1 MVSNKALLVKVKSQ
15 NGLKFQTC
23 RENDTLSHF
32 QMTIVFKIKLFA
44 EFSGLEK
51 PSESRLLEVTSLAW
65 ECNLIRVNVLCMKQ
79 RV

>member
-1 MVSNKALLVKVKSQ
+1 M
-15 NGLKFQTC
+15 
-23 RENDTLSHF
+23 TLSHF

-51 PSESRLLEVTSLAW
+51 PSESRLLEVTSLAL
-65 ECNLIRVNVLCMKQ
+65 ECNLIRVNVPCMKQ